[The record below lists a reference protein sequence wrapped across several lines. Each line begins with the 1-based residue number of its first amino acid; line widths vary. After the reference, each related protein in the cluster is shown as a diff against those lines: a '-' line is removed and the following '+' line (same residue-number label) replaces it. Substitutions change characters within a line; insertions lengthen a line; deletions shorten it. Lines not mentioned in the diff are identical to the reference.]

1 MCIII
6 FTNNQTHMATLED
19 ITKAVEER
27 RNAIFSGQSQLAVD
41 EVSQIKDASWVMG
54 SFMMGKLNS
63 DTLDKVDI
71 QNRGWS
77 SANLT
82 FFDSSLGGSYAINT
96 RPQFTTYADIPVKG
110 KVPGRKD
117 PDVMHGSYNETNA
130 NGSLSL
136 GTGRYFHEAIAE
148 PSQVIHMRFGTPEFN
163 SMTQFLTSFFNEDAA
178 RVARSGRVSSTFY
191 NIGNFAGTV
200 INVIYWPLLA
210 AQAVGAALRFLFKK
224 PASSFYYSRPSMP
237 TYWMAVNT
245 MLNQIIT
252 YKGLY
257 PFAMDA
263 AADQRVGEP
272 YNIDKAAMEGI
283 ANAMPDIFSKEG
295 GIDVLAVANRAQR
308 MKRVMEQSIINA
320 LRDSEDFEGF
330 VKKIDQDSVNN
341 PTGKIGIKDYITRWT
356 ELKIAEV
363 TKSTD
368 QVEKSLRVN
377 NKDGT
382 TSAGPND
389 WSTFLQ
395 AELDDGLAWATFKV
409 EATGPVSESFGN
421 NFVESDLAQKMN
433 DASAK
438 SKSFYFAT
446 AGGNVT
452 ETIGAVVGAAADFAK
467 GVLDS
472 FSASGLVALA
482 GSAFVNIPKHW
493 ENSTAQMPR
502 TTYTMKLVAPYG
514 NVISRIINIDVA
526 LCMILVAALP
536 KSAGKQAYTWPFLI
550 ELYDRGRKQTRL
562 GMIDSLTVTRGTTN
576 LAFNKEG
583 EYNGVEISFSV
594 MPMDN
599 IIGIPI
605 SAGFSINPAKGVFDD
620 DNMYSDYMNVLAS
633 VSLSQQV
640 YVANKLRLRLA
651 AKLKSYQNLISKSS
665 VSAVLHSIPVIGD
678 IDIIYKGTER

>member
-1 MCIII
+1 M
-6 FTNNQTHMATLED
+6 TTLED

-27 RNAIFSGQSQLAVD
+27 RNAIFAKQSQLAVD
-41 EVSQIKDASWVMG
+41 NVSQIQDSSWVMG

-82 FFDSSLGGSYAINT
+82 FFDSSLGGSFAINT

-117 PDVMHGSYNETNA
+117 PDVMHGSNNETN
-130 NGSLSL
+130 NDGSLSL

-148 PSQVIHMRFGTPEFN
+148 PSQVIHMRMGTPEFN
-163 SMTQFLTSFFNEDAA
+163 SLAQFLTSFYNEDAA
-178 RVARSGRVSSTFY
+178 RVARSGRVTSVFY
-191 NIGNFAGTV
+191 SIGNFAGTV
-200 INVIYWPLLA
+200 INVIYWPFLA
-210 AQAVGAALRFLFKK
+210 AQAIGAALRFLFKK

-237 TYWMAVNT
+237 TYWLACNT

-252 YKGLY
+252 YKGLF
-257 PFAMDA
+257 PWALDNSK
-263 AADQRVGEP
+263 DQIIGQP
-272 YNIDKAAMEGI
+272 YKIDTEAMESI
-283 ANAMPDIFSKEG
+283 ANALPDIFSKDG
-295 GIDVLAVANRAQR
+295 GIDILAVANRAQR
-308 MKRVMEQSIINA
+308 MKRLLETAMHEALEQA
-320 LRDSEDFEGF
+320 DSFEGF
-330 VKKIDQDSVNN
+330 VQKLDQTYVENSK
-341 PTGKIGIKDYITRWT
+341 PKLGIKDYVEKWAT
-356 ELKIAEV
+356 LKIAEV
-363 TKSTD
+363 NKDSES
-368 QVEKSLRVN
+368 QVEETLRVN
-377 NKDGT
+377 KDGKEVE
-382 TSAGPND
+382 SPND
-389 WSTFLQ
+389 WGSFLE
-395 AELDDGLAWATFKV
+395 AELDDGLAWASFKV
-409 EATGPVSESFGN
+409 ESTGPISESFGN
-421 NFVESDLAQKMN
+421 SFTESDLAQKMN

-438 SKSFYFAT
+438 SKAFYFAT
-446 AGGNVT
+446 AGGNVA
-452 ETIGAVVGAAADFAK
+452 EAANAVITAGADFIK
-467 GVLDS
+467 GALDS

-514 NVISRIINIDVA
+514 NTISRIINIDVP
-526 LCMILVAALP
+526 LVMLLVAALP

-550 ELYDRGRKQTRL
+550 ELYDRGRQQTRL

-576 LAFNKEG
+576 MGFTKDG
-583 EYNGVEISFSV
+583 EYNGVEVSFSV

-605 SAGFSINPAKGVFDD
+605 SAGFSVNPLKGVFDD

-640 YVANKLRLRLA
+640 YVANKLRLRAA
-651 AKLKSYQNLISKSS
+651 AKWKSYKNLISKSS
-665 VSAVLHSIPVIGD
+665 VAAALHSIPVIGD
-678 IDIIYKGTER
+678 IDIIYKGVER